1 MSVKAKPSLK
11 MQQLR
16 YVLAVA
22 DKGSFHAAAKALHR
36 TQPALSLGIK
46 ELELRLGERLFEKH
60 PSAKLTPF
68 GEVCLPRFKELAGLH
83 DRVAR
88 DLDDLA
94 GQRASR
100 IEIATVPSIARRFM
114 PNVLNRFIRAYPA
127 INIELHDGPAEWV
140 CQLVRTGSIEFGVGS
155 LSGPTD
161 ELHFEPL
168 LEDALGVVCHI
179 SHPLADANKLN
190 WPDLM
195 GHQLL
200 RNGTSRMLEDTPA
213 SVLLA
218 NSRFYI
224 TEMISIIAMLE
235 TGKAYT
241 TLPRL
246 AFQEEYSS
254 LRFIPLSNPMIT
266 RQIGLISRAGASHS
280 SAAET
285 MMAALREQCRTG

>member
-1 MSVKAKPSLK
+1 
-11 MQQLR
+11 
-16 YVLAVA
+16 
-22 DKGSFHAAAKALHR
+22 
-36 TQPALSLGIK
+36 
-46 ELELRLGERLFEKH
+46 
-60 PSAKLTPF
+60 
-68 GEVCLPRFKELAGLH
+68 
-83 DRVAR
+83 
-88 DLDDLA
+88 
-94 GQRASR
+94 
-100 IEIATVPSIARRFM
+100 
-114 PNVLNRFIRAYPA
+114 
-127 INIELHDGPAEWV
+127 
-140 CQLVRTGSIEFGVGS
+140 
-155 LSGPTD
+155 
-161 ELHFEPL
+161 
-168 LEDALGVVCHI
+168 
-179 SHPLADANKLN
+179 
-190 WPDLM
+190 M